1 MNKQVKLTPQG
12 ELTERAKQA
21 EFFETPTWAVKSILK
36 KELMTLHIV
45 DPCAG
50 RGVLGKAA
58 KEADHFVHEYDLN
71 KWPGQ
76 PPSVHAPFDYLGPMN
91 DVSRTVKGAVGPAP
105 FTVLMNPPFTLTIDF
120 IERSFRLGAR
130 KIVMFQRLAFLES
143 ATRRGF
149 FERMM
154 PARVW
159 VCGDRATCWRG
170 DIPEETYIDENGEE
184 IRGRK
189 GRSASTP
196 HAWFVWET
204 GHRGAGVL
212 QHLYKD

>member
-1 MNKQVKLTPQG
+1 MSIEMSHREFEIK
-12 ELTERAKQA
+12 AKGA
-21 EFFETPTWAVKSILK
+21 EFYETPTWAVERILDQ
-36 KELMTLHIV
+36 ELMTLCVV

-50 RGVLGKAA
+50 RGVLGAA
-58 KEADHFVHEYDLN
+58 ARKKGHIVHEYDLN
-71 KWPGQ
+71 AWPDPLPDHRIQ
-76 PPSVHAPFDYLGPMN
+76 APFDYLAPLG
-91 DVSRTVKGAVGPAP
+91 DVGRTVRGALGGGE
-105 FTVLMNPPFTLTIDF
+105 FTVLMNPPFSLTIDF
-120 IERSFRLGAR
+120 IDRSFRLGAR

-143 ATRRGF
+143 AARRGF

-170 DIPEETYIDENGEE
+170 DIPEETVIENGEE
-184 IRGRK
+184 IAGRK

-196 HAWFVWET
+196 HAWFIWER
-204 GHRGAGVL
+204 GHRGAGTL